1 MLDNVKNFLSSR
13 LRGAALTMV
22 AGAIMTAT
30 TVHADP
36 FNSVVLVPPADL
48 PVLARQNGEAMLLH
62 ETIDGRTLLYVE
74 QQQGARLAV
83 FDVTDPVHIKG
94 ENSVQLNASGPFDF
108 VSPLGDQAE
117 LVRLRQSHED
127 AVLSFPR
134 AKAPSLKMVQASALQ
149 DPVSRPVDNALS
161 VTKADTGTTFM
172 LRENG
177 LYVIRRPAQES
188 IHQLM
193 AISPN

>member
-1 MLDNVKNFLSSR
+1 MRER
-13 LRGAALTMV
+13 LRRAATAIV
-22 AGAIMTAT
+22 AGAIMMSA

-36 FNSVVLVPPADL
+36 FKNSIVVPPADL
-48 PVLARQNGEAMLLH
+48 PALARQSGEAMLLH

-94 ENSVQLNASGPFDF
+94 ENSVQLDAQGPFDF
-108 VSPLGDQAE
+108 VVPLGDQAE
-117 LVRLRQSHED
+117 LVRFRQSHEE

-134 AKAPSLKMVQASALQ
+134 IKDPSLKAVQGSALHYAISG
-149 DPVSRPVDNALS
+149 PENNVIAV
-161 VTKADTGTTFM
+161 KADTGTTFM

-177 LYVIRRPAQES
+177 LYVIRRPDLES

-193 AISPN
+193 TISPN

>member
-1 MLDNVKNFLSSR
+1 MREITRNPLPKR
-13 LRGAALTMV
+13 LRRAAM
-22 AGAIMTAT
+22 AIVVGGIMASA

-36 FNSVVLVPPADL
+36 FNPTVLVPPADL
-48 PVLARQNGEAMLLH
+48 PELARQSGEAMLLH

-94 ENSVQLNASGPFDF
+94 ENSVSLDAQGPFDF
-108 VSPLGDQAE
+108 VSSLGDQAE
-117 LVRLRQSHED
+117 LVRFRHSHEE

-134 AKAPSLKMVQASALQ
+134 TKDPSLKTLQGPVFHDAISNQIASTEM
-149 DPVSRPVDNALS
+149 
-161 VTKADTGTTFM
+161 TKADTGTTFM

-177 LYVIRRPAQES
+177 LYVIRRPNQES

-193 AISPN
+193 TISPN